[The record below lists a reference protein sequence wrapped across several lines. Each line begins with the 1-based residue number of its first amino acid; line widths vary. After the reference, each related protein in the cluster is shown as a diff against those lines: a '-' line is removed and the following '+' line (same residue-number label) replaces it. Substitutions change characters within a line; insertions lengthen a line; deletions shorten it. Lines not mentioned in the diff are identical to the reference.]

1 LKEGLSDQ
9 RGNIGTVSVFQT
21 VPTSTHRRMLRHTT
35 HLATSLRPVTRRKK
49 ARHSAAEVV
58 RDSRQAVAAHAAPGP
73 DAGQIA
79 RMHADAVM
87 YPARERA
94 AGGPQDRAL
103 YSCGCGYAFLAS
115 VEAGVHCP
123 HCSAEQSW

>member
-1 LKEGLSDQ
+1 M
-9 RGNIGTVSVFQT
+9 SVFQP
-21 VPTSTHRRMLRHTT
+21 VPTATQRRMLRHTT
-35 HLATSLRPVTRRKK
+35 NLATSLRPATRRKK
-49 ARHSAAEVV
+49 ARSSATDVV
-58 RDSRQAVAAHAAPGP
+58 REGREASASQTV
-73 DAGQIA
+73 AGQDPGEVA
-79 RMHADAVM
+79 QMHADAVM

-103 YSCGCGYAFLAS
+103 YGCSCGYAFLAT